1 VCRSWRHL
9 EPVSSG
15 FDCFGRTAI
24 LQERLQHDGDGKSR
38 KRFESET
45 VNQDIEWNEVKE
57 IETVTLITGLIV
69 AFIMSKLLL
78 K

>member
-1 VCRSWRHL
+1 
-9 EPVSSG
+9 
-15 FDCFGRTAI
+15 
-24 LQERLQHDGDGKSR
+24 LQHDGDGKSR